1 MKIKNWLGVKNGDK
15 VKIRG
20 EKVEIINSLHVKES
34 NNLATFVFL
43 KMREAQGEFY
53 LFARIVDENVDVRI
67 FNEINWLGIGDRGR
81 LLNEGNNRLFQAPQ
95 SENWVP
101 SDLEWTESFEF
112 NIEGENVGFNK
123 KFTSYGEATERP
135 KTTGV
140 DVSFASVV
148 EYNAVRQVPNPEIV
162 ILELGGIDPDGNK
175 VPTGGLV
182 IPLEGYCI
190 NNSEVETV
198 GWFF

>member
-1 MKIKNWLGVKNGDK
+1 MKIKSWLNVKNGDK
-15 VKIRG
+15 LKIRG

-34 NNLATFVFL
+34 NNLATFVLL
-43 KMREAQGEFY
+43 KMRESQGEFY

-67 FNEINWLGIGDRGR
+67 FNEINWIGAGDRGR

-95 SENWVP
+95 SEDWVP
-101 SDLEWTESFEF
+101 ADLEWAESFEF
-112 NIEGENVGFNK
+112 NIEGKNVGINK
-123 KFTSYGEATERP
+123 KFTSYGEATEIP
-135 KTTGV
+135 KTTGI
-140 DVSFASVV
+140 DVSFATIV
-148 EYNAVRQVPNPEIV
+148 EYNAVEQIANPEIL
-162 ILELGGIDPDGNK
+162 ILELGGIDPTGNK

-190 NNSEVETV
+190 NNNEVETV